1 MLITKFLH
9 NCINNALKELILE
22 KNIIFDSLPEFIVE
36 KPKNKAHGDYSCS
49 LPLQLSKILKNSP
62 VNIADELINKIEN
75 SSSIEEI
82 TVANP
87 GFINFKMSK
96 EWVQKEILNCI
107 SLKEKFGNSENTK
120 KNIQV
125 EFVSVNPTGK
135 LHLGH
140 IRGAVIGSTLSNVLA
155 TQNHKVTKEYY
166 VNDAGNQMEIFCKS
180 VIERIKEFQNKDF
193 YISEE
198 MYSGDDIKEIA
209 HNIYSKCPSYEL
221 DNVTD
226 EIFEEIK
233 KLSIE
238 VCIEDIKKDL
248 KSLNIDHDE
257 WFYESSLI
265 KSKYFDETLEILNK
279 LNLIYE
285 KDGAIWIKTEELGD
299 DRDNVLIKSGDKKP
313 TYFATDIAYHR
324 NKFSKRMFHEVIDI
338 WGSDHHGH
346 INRMKLILE
355 QLQIDPKNLRVI
367 LNQIV
372 SLKSGNKSVKFSK
385 RSGNSI
391 FLSDIVDEIGS
402 DACRY
407 SFLNRSSESQMEID
421 LELFKNRSS
430 ENPVFYI
437 QYAHAR
443 LSSILKN
450 AEDMKIDFISEDSMS
465 FTTPEE
471 INLTKKITE
480 YPELLE
486 RVSTNYGVHELTF
499 YALELSQLIQKFYE
513 NNRVFDNELNSNEI
527 TKSRLLITKASK
539 ITLSN
544 LLTLMGMNAP
554 EEM

>member
-9 NCINNALKELILE
+9 NCINYALKELTLE
-22 KNIIFDSLPEFIVE
+22 QNMLFDDLPEFIIE
-36 KPKNKAHGDYSCS
+36 KPKNQDHGDYASS
-49 LPLQLSKILKNSP
+49 LPLQLSKIFKDSP
-62 VNIADELINKIEN
+62 INIANKLINKIE
-75 SSSIEEI
+75 SSSNIEEI

-87 GFINFKMSK
+87 GFINFKISN
-96 EWVQKEILNCI
+96 EWIQQEILNCI
-107 SLKEKFGNSENTK
+107 LLKEKFGNYENTK

-140 IRGAVIGSTLSNVLA
+140 IRGAVIGSTISNVLA
-155 TQNHKVTKEYY
+155 TQNHSVTKEYY

-180 VIERIKEFQNKDF
+180 VIERIKEIQKKDF

-198 MYSGDDIKEIA
+198 MYSGDDVKEIA
-209 HNIYSKCPSYEL
+209 RNIYSKYSSYKLE
-221 DNVTD
+221 DIKD
-226 EIFEEIK
+226 EIFDDIK
-233 KLSIE
+233 KLSTE
-238 VCIEDIKKDL
+238 ACIKEIKKDL
-248 KSLNIDHDE
+248 ESLNIVHDE
-257 WFYESSLI
+257 WFYESSLLE
-265 KSKYFDETLEILNK
+265 SKYFDETLEILNK

-285 KDGAIWIKTEELGD
+285 KDGAVWIKTEELGD

-324 NKFSKRMFHEVIDI
+324 DKFSKRLFNEVINV

-346 INRMKLILE
+346 INRMKLILG
-355 QLQIDPKNLRVI
+355 QLKINPDNLRVI

-372 SLKSGNKSVKFSK
+372 SLKRGNKSVKFSK

-391 FLSDIVDEIGS
+391 FLSDIVAEIGS

-421 LELFKNRSS
+421 LEIFKSKSS

-443 LSSILKN
+443 LCSILKI
-450 AEDMKIDFISEDSMS
+450 AKEMKIDFTSKDLTP

-471 INLTKKITE
+471 INLTKKIIE
-480 YPELLE
+480 YPELLN
-486 RVSTNYGVHELTF
+486 RVSINYGVHELTF
-499 YALELSQLIQKFYE
+499 FAIELSQLIQKFYE
-513 NNRVFDNELNSNEI
+513 NNRVFDNELDSNEI